1 VTLPSKPAPRPD
13 LAALKP
19 PAAGLHLVATPIGN
33 LGDITLRAL
42 KVLGEANAVYC
53 EDTRLTRRLMER
65 YGLTT
70 RLHAYHDHNAEKV
83 RPAILARLGAGE
95 TIALV
100 SDAGTPLI
108 SDPGYK
114 LVRAAIDAGFSVTTL
129 PGASSALSALV
140 LSGLPADR
148 FLFLGFLPPK
158 QSARRS
164 ALGEIKTVRASLVL
178 FEAPQRLPATLGD
191 LVVILGNRQGAIA
204 RELTKLHETVRRGRL
219 AALAQEFSTPPRGE
233 IVIIVGP
240 PEETAAPEEDL
251 DALLQE
257 ALARETLKTAVAEI
271 AARLALPRAQVY
283 ARALALS
290 GRKGRGD
297 S

>member
-1 VTLPSKPAPRPD
+1 VTLPSKPAPRLD
-13 LAALKP
+13 LGALKP
-19 PAAGLHLVATPIGN
+19 PAPGLHLVATPIGN

-42 KVLGEANAVYC
+42 RVLGQGDAVYC

-83 RPAILARLGAGE
+83 RPAILARLAAGE

-100 SDAGTPLI
+100 SDAGTPLV

-114 LVRAAIDAGFSVTTL
+114 LVRAAIDAGLAVTTE
-129 PGASSALSALV
+129 PGACAVLSALV
-140 LSGLPADR
+140 LSGLPMDR

-164 ALGEIKTVRASLVL
+164 ALGEIKSVRASLVV

-191 LVVILGNRQGAIA
+191 LAAILGNRQGAIA

-219 AALAQEFSTPPRGE
+219 ETLAEEFASSPKGE

-240 PEETAAPEEDL
+240 PEDAAAPEEDL
-251 DALLQE
+251 DAVLKE
-257 ALARETLKTAVAEI
+257 ALARATLKTAVAEI
-271 AARLALPRAQVY
+271 AARLGLPRAQVY
-283 ARALALS
+283 ARALSLS
-290 GRKGRGD
+290 GRRGRGD

>member
-1 VTLPSKPAPRPD
+1 
-13 LAALKP
+13 
-19 PAAGLHLVATPIGN
+19 VATPIGN

-42 KVLGEANAVYC
+42 KVLGEANTVYC

-65 YGLTT
+65 YALTT

-114 LVRAAIDAGFSVTTL
+114 LVRAATDAGIAVTTE
-129 PGASSALSALV
+129 PGASAVLSALV

-158 QSARRS
+158 QSARRT
-164 ALGEIKTVRASLVL
+164 ALGEIKAVRASLVL
-178 FEAPQRLPATLGD
+178 FEAPQRLPATLSD
-191 LVVILGNRQGAIA
+191 LVAILGNRRGAIA
-204 RELTKLHETVRRGRL
+204 RELTKLHETVRRGSL
-219 AALAQEFSTPPRGE
+219 AALAEEFAMSPRGE

-240 PEETAAPEEDL
+240 PEETAAPEGDL
-251 DALLQE
+251 DALLGE
-257 ALARETLKTAVAEI
+257 ALGRETLKTAVAEI
-271 AARLALPRAQVY
+271 AAHLGLPRAQVY

>member
-1 VTLPSKPAPRPD
+1 VTLPSKPAPRLD
-13 LAALKP
+13 LGAFK
-19 PAAGLHLVATPIGN
+19 PAAPGLHLVATPIGN

-42 KVLGEANAVYC
+42 KVLGEADAVYC

-83 RPAILARLGAGE
+83 RPAILARLGMGE

-114 LVRAAIDAGFSVTTL
+114 LVRAAIEAGIDVTTL
-129 PGASSALSALV
+129 PGASSVLSALV

-164 ALGEIKTVRASLVL
+164 ALGEIRSVRASLVL
-178 FEAPQRLPATLGD
+178 FEAPQRLPATLVD
-191 LVVILGNRQGAIA
+191 LAAILGNRQGAVA

-219 AALAQEFSTPPRGE
+219 EALAEEFATSPKGE
-233 IVIIVGP
+233 VVIIVGP
-240 PEETAAPEEDL
+240 PEETPAPEEDI
-251 DALLQE
+251 DALLEE
-257 ALARETLKTAVAEI
+257 ALTRESLKTAVAEVT
-271 AARLALPRAQVY
+271 ARLGLPRAQVY
-283 ARALALS
+283 ARALVLS
-290 GRKGRGD
+290 DRKGRGPK
-297 S
+297 